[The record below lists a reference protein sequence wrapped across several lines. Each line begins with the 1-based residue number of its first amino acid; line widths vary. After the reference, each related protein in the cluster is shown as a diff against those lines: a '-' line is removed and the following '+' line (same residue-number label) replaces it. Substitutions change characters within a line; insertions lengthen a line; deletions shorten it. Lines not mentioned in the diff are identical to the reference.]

1 MEVGYCFVIKFC
13 IFLFS
18 LIFLL
23 LSLQLNH
30 PSSLQRKKEY
40 LNEQVVFTPCQ
51 FFGVENFSIGTL
63 MEYSLIKQLYM
74 IWCFILHDD
83 CVYLPFFQNQS
94 LHENVLCWK
103 HHHKH
108 IHDESIMSVPIGKA
122 IAILYL
128 LLSNGLPIKHSTMY
142 SIHVSYMMKDNSLCQ
157 SLIQKLKIQFSSIL
171 HEWVLWNVFHVWRN
185 FTIHRVLLLDVKII
199 YMKKILVFVLNFYS
213 RSYCLT

>member
-83 CVYLPFFQNQS
+83 CVYLPFFS
-94 LHENVLCWK
+94 
-103 HHHKH
+103 
-108 IHDESIMSVPIGKA
+108 ESITPWERSLLKTSPQTHSWWEHNVSTNRQSNCDSLFAFIQWTSNKA
-122 IAILYL
+122 F
-128 LLSNGLPIKHSTMY
+128 N
-142 SIHVSYMMKDNSLCQ
+142 HVFDSCIVYD
-157 SLIQKLKIQFSSIL
+157 
-171 HEWVLWNVFHVWRN
+171 ER
-185 FTIHRVLLLDVKII
+185 
-199 YMKKILVFVLNFYS
+199 
-213 RSYCLT
+213 